1 MSVDAGF
8 DVDIDTTEGR
18 QEQPKDKSKKGKKK
32 REPVSFNDFY
42 KRYAYVANLIKAYPE
57 LSDYYTKILDY
68 YNKNNGQM
76 PPADWLKELKAK
88 NPWFQNRDSNQQ
100 EFDIAQQDPSLQK
113 NVETVLRLNRDK
125 IIRWAAQRGIE
136 IPDEQL
142 QELALDATRNKWA
155 DDQTQ
160 LELNL
165 GVFLGRAG
173 QSEDLRGTAGD
184 YQTQLQTWA
193 TKNGINL
200 SPDAISQYVQRL
212 TLNQQTIEDAKQEI
226 RTTYMMGA
234 YPAWSEQIKSGVDP
248 DSIISPYRSKVS
260 SLLEISENDLTW
272 DDPLIQ
278 KAMQGVDAE
287 GKPRV
292 MPLWEYEQEI
302 RKDSRWQQTDNA
314 YATYA
319 KIGTD
324 LLKMFGL
331 R

>member
-8 DVDIDTTEGR
+8 DVDIDTLEGR
-18 QEQPKDKSKKGKKK
+18 QEQPRDKGKKGKKK
-32 REPVSFNDFY
+32 REPVNFNDFY
-42 KRYAYVANLIKAYPE
+42 KRYAYVANLINVYPE
-57 LSDYYTKILDY
+57 LRDYYTKILDY
-68 YNKNNGQM
+68 YNKHNGQM
-76 PPADWLKELKAK
+76 PPADWLKEEKAK
-88 NPWFQNRDSNQQ
+88 NPWFQARDSNQQ
-100 EFDIAQQDPSLQK
+100 EFDIAQQDPSLQR

-125 IIRWAAQRGIE
+125 IVRWAAQRGIE
-136 IPDEQL
+136 IPDDQL
-142 QELALDATRNKWA
+142 EELTVDATKNKWA

-165 GVFLGRAG
+165 GVFLGTAG
-173 QSEDLRGTAGD
+173 QSSDLRGTAGD
-184 YQTQLQTWA
+184 YQTQLQNWA
-193 TKNGINL
+193 VKNGIKL
-200 SPDAISQYVQRL
+200 SPEAVTQYIQRL
-212 TLNQQTIEDAKQEI
+212 TLNQQTLEDAKQEI

-234 YPAWSEQIKSGVDP
+234 YPAWSEQIKNGVDP

-260 SLLEISENDLTW
+260 DLLEISESDLTW

-278 KAMQGVDAE
+278 KAMQGVDPE

-302 RKDSRWQQTDNA
+302 RKDSRWQKTDNA
-314 YATYA
+314 YTTYA
-319 KIGTD
+319 RIGTD